1 MTQQMP
7 QAATSWRQASRA
19 ARLIAER
26 ALFKLVAKI
35 FAGPSQ
41 SALAKL
47 ELALAISVTTGI
59 ASQNRPFLILC
70 SSKVQQRQRLRVQ
83 PPAELLERVAGG
95 SRGDLGVDLHRD
107 GDLAVPQDLHGHA
120 RVDIESHQQ

>member
-41 SALAKL
+41 SALAKP

-59 ASQNRPFLILC
+59 ASGPGTGANRFDY
-70 SSKVQQRQRLRVQ
+70 RR
-83 PPAELLERVAGG
+83 E
-95 SRGDLGVDLHRD
+95 HD
-107 GDLAVPQDLHGHA
+107 GRHVPDGQLHA
-120 RVDIESHQQ
+120 RTADRG